1 MPQLVFLKPKGGL
14 GNQLFQLSAALT
26 FKSLGGQIFISPTA
40 NKHSGRDYRPLFGAH
55 SIDSPMITDH
65 LYFQTDAFEAFDPK
79 DFPYTSIT
87 LDGYFQNYPSIKSVI
102 PTIRTLFTQI
112 QTYESYAFLHVRRG
126 DYLQYSDIH
135 YNLPQTYYES
145 ALTLLN
151 HDKILIFSDDPSWCA
166 TQPWLNKYTI
176 VNEPDELSSLRMMA
190 SCKKGAII
198 ANSTFSWW
206 GAMLSGCDTVFYP
219 SRWISGATPDLFP
232 QSWTR
237 VD

>member
-1 MPQLVFLKPKGGL
+1 MPQLVFLKPRGGL
-14 GNQLFQLSAALT
+14 GNQLFQLAAALT
-26 FKSLGGQIFISPTA
+26 FEGDLFMLPTE
-40 NKHSGRDYRPLFGAH
+40 NRHSGRDYRPLFGAH
-55 SIDSPMITDH
+55 PTDTSIFTEH
-65 LYFQTDAFEAFDPK
+65 TYFQTDAFEAFDPK

-87 LDGYFQNYPSIKSVI
+87 LDGYFQNYPSIESAI
-102 PTIRTLFTQI
+102 PSIRTLFTQL
-112 QTYESYAFLHVRRG
+112 QEYQDYSFLHVRRG
-126 DYLQYSDIH
+126 DYLQCSHIH

-219 SRWISGATPDLFP
+219 GRWIFGATPDLFP